1 MNYFSSNLKYL
12 REMHKMEQIELA
24 HKLGRKSSSSVSE
37 WEKGKYTPKSG
48 VLSDIANIFNISL
61 SELMQKDLTDNKVV
75 DIIEHS
81 QLSTE
86 YRYFPC
92 SVSAGAP
99 LEIEC
104 IGNCKTITIPDE
116 LLGKYAG
123 SKEIF
128 FMRVNGESM
137 NRLFPHD
144 SLIAVKEIEQSELK
158 NGDIVVYSDS
168 YNYAVK
174 RFYNIGNKLIFKPE
188 STDPTFTD
196 YIVDTTNEELRLHG
210 KVVTYIVNLN

>member
-24 HKLGRKSSSSVSE
+24 LKLGRKSSSSVSE

-48 VLSDIANIFNISL
+48 VLSDIANIFNVSL

-75 DIIEHS
+75 DIIEPS

-104 IGNCKTITIPDE
+104 IENCETITIPDE

-144 SLIAVKEIEQSELK
+144 SLIAVKEIEHSELN

-168 YNYAVK
+168 YSYAVK
-174 RFYNIGNKLIFKPE
+174 RFYHIGDKLIFKPE
-188 STDPTFTD
+188 STDPTFVD
-196 YIVDTTNEELRLHG
+196 YIVDVTAEELRLHG
-210 KVVTYIVNLN
+210 KVVTYIVNLD